1 MMHPFDLLLDIAARS
16 RHNASDLPQQLEA
29 VVYWRGVGFMLAG
42 QQFAADMGDVAE
54 ILQPPKLTKVPGVRS
69 WVLGVANVR
78 GRLVPVM
85 DLAGLLGLPSRA
97 NWRSRRV
104 LVIEQDDYLVGL
116 LVDAVLG
123 MQQFAV
129 DRRTEELN
137 IDAALQRFAP
147 YGFERDGRL
156 WPVFQLRDLIQAPE
170 FMQVAV

>member
-1 MMHPFDLLLDIAARS
+1 MHPFALLLDIADRS
-16 RHNASDLPQQLEA
+16 RRYASQLPQQVEA
-29 VVYWRGVGFMLAG
+29 VSYWRGVGFMLAG
-42 QQFAADMGDVAE
+42 QHFAVDMNDVAE

-104 LVIEQDDYLVGL
+104 LVIEQNDHLVGL

-129 DRRTEELN
+129 DRRVDVNGLDPALVRYVA
-137 IDAALQRFAP
+137 DA
-147 YGFERDGRL
+147 YERDGRE
-156 WPVFQLRDLIQAPE
+156 WPVFQLRELIQAPE